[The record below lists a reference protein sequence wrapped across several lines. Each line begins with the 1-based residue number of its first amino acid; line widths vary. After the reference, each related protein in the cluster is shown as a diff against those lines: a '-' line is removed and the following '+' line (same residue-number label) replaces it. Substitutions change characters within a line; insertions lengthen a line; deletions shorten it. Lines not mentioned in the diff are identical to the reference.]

1 MKSFQKTTLTTV
13 TTMAAQ
19 SRIRSKRPIDNTNGD
34 ELRRHNGRL
43 DSRVLILA
51 CVAVLAIFATY
62 ANHFHNSF
70 HFDDAHTIITNVYI
84 RDLHN
89 IPKFFTDGRTFSSLP
104 ANQSWRPLVS
114 ASLALDY
121 YLGRGLK
128 PLWFHVSTFFWFLV
142 QLGLMFLLYESLLNA
157 VAVPPVNRYI
167 ALFTTAWYGLHPVNA
182 ETVNY
187 IIQRGDLYS
196 TLGIVAGL
204 VAYIRL
210 PMLRKFGLYLVPV
223 ALGALAK
230 PPAVTFCAIL
240 LAYIFLFEEDADW
253 RRWWPALR
261 KALPALIVCGILAVI
276 NLKLTPKS
284 FTPAIIPHRVYWA
297 TQPFVALKYVRSLF
311 LPLWLSADTDMRP
324 FAGFSQPIA
333 MVGVLCCV
341 ALAAVALW
349 TTRRREYRPISFGII
364 WFFIALE
371 PTSLVVLSE
380 VENDHRMFFPFVGL
394 MLSVTW
400 AVYLVLARL
409 LADNRK
415 RSLRLAFYVAAV
427 SLLSAY
433 GVGTWHRNRVWL
445 SEESLWYDVTLKS
458 PQNGRG
464 LMNYGLTKMATGD
477 AKAAIA
483 YFDRANLFTP
493 NYYVLEINLGIAHG
507 LAGHAQE
514 SEAHFRR
521 AIALE
526 PNDAQPY
533 FYYGRWLKWQG
544 RFAESIKA
552 ERTALERNPA
562 FIDARYLLMQVYLE
576 QRQWAALRDLAQ
588 DTLKLLP
595 SDPEARRYL
604 VLSESGQNELAVAE
618 QQVRQKPTPEG
629 YLNLS
634 LFYHQSGK
642 YNESIQAA
650 KKALQLKPGYAE
662 AYNNIA
668 AAYEA
673 MNQWDPAIEAAQRA
687 LRLKPDF
694 QLAKNNLAYSLAQ
707 KKLNSH

>member
-1 MKSFQKTTLTTV
+1 MTASSQ
-13 TTMAAQ
+13 
-19 SRIRSKRPIDNTNGD
+19 IRSKRPIDSTTGNDLGKNNGTF
-34 ELRRHNGRL
+34 N
-43 DSRVLILA
+43 SRVVILA

-70 HFDDAHTIITNVYI
+70 HFDDSHSIVTNVYI

-104 ANQSWRPLVS
+104 ANQTWRPLVS

-121 YLGRGLK
+121 YLGGGLK

-157 VAVPPVNRYI
+157 VALSPLNRYI
-167 ALFTTAWYGLHPVNA
+167 ALFTTTWYGLHPVNA

-196 TLGIVAGL
+196 TLGVVAGL

-210 PMLRKFGLYLVPV
+210 PKLRRFGLYLFPV
-223 ALGALAK
+223 VLGAMAK
-230 PPAVTFCAIL
+230 PPAVMFGTIL

-261 KALPALIVCGILAVI
+261 KALPALLVCGILAVI
-276 NLKLTPKS
+276 NIKLTPKS
-284 FTPAIIPHRVYWA
+284 FTPAIIAHGVYWA

-311 LPLWLSADTDMRP
+311 LPLWLSADTDMLP
-324 FAGFSQPIA
+324 FAGFSQPVA
-333 MVGVLCCV
+333 MAGVLSCV
-341 ALAAVALW
+341 ALAGVALW
-349 TTRRREYRPISFGII
+349 TTRKREYRPISFGII
-364 WFFIALE
+364 WFFIALA

-394 MLSVTW
+394 ILSVTW
-400 AVYLVLARL
+400 TAYLALARL
-409 LADNRK
+409 LEDNRK
-415 RSLRLAFYVAAV
+415 RSLRLALCAAAV
-427 SLLSAY
+427 SLLFAY
-433 GVGTWHRNRVWL
+433 AVGTWHRNRIWL
-445 SEESLWYDVTLKS
+445 SEESLWYDVTVKS

-464 LMNYGLTKMATGD
+464 LMNYGLTKMSKGD

-483 YFDRANLFTP
+483 YFDRATRFTP

-507 LAGHAQE
+507 LPGHTQE

-521 AIALE
+521 AISLA

-533 FYYGRWLKWQG
+533 FYYGRWLKLQG
-544 RFAESIKA
+544 RFGECIQA
-552 ERTALERNPA
+552 ERSALERNPA
-562 FIDARYLLMQVYLE
+562 FIDARYLLMQSYLE
-576 QRQWAALRDLAQ
+576 QRQWAALRELAQ
-588 DTLKLLP
+588 DTLQLSP

-604 VLSESGQNELAVAE
+604 TRSESGQNELAIAE
-618 QQVRQKPTPEG
+618 QQARQEPTPQHF
-629 YLNLS
+629 LSLS
-634 LFYHQSGK
+634 LFYHQGGK
-642 YNESIQAA
+642 YKESIEAA
-650 KKALQLKPGYAE
+650 KKALQLKPDYAE

-673 MNQWDPAIEAAQRA
+673 MHQWDPAIEAAQRA

-707 KKLNSH
+707 KKLNTR